1 MCQKASKNADWNS
14 NNILNCVD
22 CVSRKT
28 FFDQLIFVTSIEKVE
43 PLSSD
48 LNWHIHVETNCQHM
62 EKRSPCYKITRA
74 ICECCEL
81 TKTVQAKVLSEL

>member
-43 PLSSD
+43 PLSRISSIYY
-48 LNWHIHVETNCQHM
+48 LPNLLRWKV
-62 EKRSPCYKITRA
+62 RSPENMYN
-74 ICECCEL
+74 L
-81 TKTVQAKVLSEL
+81 